1 MAKRVVNWFRN
12 NISSLTLS
20 LFLAIIVWVSAVI
33 SADPTIIRTYPQ
45 AIPLEIIG
53 QDNQLVLLKPP
64 PASVSL
70 TLKTPQSV
78 WNRLQS
84 QPGLIHAWIDLSA
97 LGPGEYNVPV
107 QVRISV
113 TPYNVIHV
121 IPDQVQIILE
131 PLITKILPVDLIVSG
146 DPALGYRK
154 GTLTIKPENVTVTGP
169 KSAVDRVQ
177 QIQAELDIN
186 GAAESIH
193 KMVDLTPI
201 DNNGAVVNGATLV
214 PDVITVDQAI
224 ILLGGYRNVVVK
236 VVTKGEPADG
246 YWLTNISVSPP
257 TVTVFSADPK
267 LVNDLPGYV
276 ETETVDLT
284 GLSDDV
290 DLRVGLK
297 LPAGIELAGEGS
309 VLVRLNIAALE
320 GSLPVTLP
328 IDVVGLSPNYHVELS
343 PKQVDLLISGP
354 LPILKALKNG
364 NIRVVI
370 DLSGKTVGTYQI
382 APTVDLIPEQLKVA
396 SVLPETIQVVIT
408 PLSRITIT
416 AVPTPTVT
424 ISP

>member
-1 MAKRVVNWFRN
+1 MNKRILNWLRTNF
-12 NISSLTLS
+12 SSLTLS

-45 AIPLEIIG
+45 AIPLEILG
-53 QDNQLVLLKPP
+53 QDNQLVLLQPP
-64 PASVSL
+64 PAAVSV
-70 TLKTPQSV
+70 TIKTPQSV

-84 QPGLIHAWIDLSA
+84 QPGLIHAWIDLST
-97 LGPGEYNVPV
+97 LGAGEYRVPV
-107 QVRISV
+107 QVRINV
-113 TPYNVIHV
+113 TPYNIVNV
-121 IPDQVQIILE
+121 VPDRVQLILE
-131 PLITKILPVDLIVSG
+131 PLVTKMLPVDLILSG

-154 GTLTIKPENVTVTGP
+154 GILTIKPDKVTVTGP
-169 KSAVDRVQ
+169 KSIVDRVQ
-177 QIQAELDIN
+177 QIQADLDIN
-186 GAAESIH
+186 GATETIH
-193 KMVDLTPI
+193 KMVELTPI
-201 DNNGAVVNGATLV
+201 DSNGAVVNGATLV
-214 PDVITVDQAI
+214 PDVVTVDQSI

-267 LVNDLPGYV
+267 LVNDLPGYI

-320 GSLPVTLP
+320 GSLPITLP
-328 IDVVGLSPNYHVELS
+328 VDIIGLPPNYHAELY

-370 DLSGKTVGTYQI
+370 DLSKKTIGTYQI
-382 APTVDLIPEQLKVA
+382 SPMVDLIPDQLSVA
-396 SVLPETIQVVIT
+396 SIMPETIQVVIT
-408 PLSRITIT
+408 PLSHTTIT
-416 AVPTPTVT
+416 ALPTPTVT

>member
-1 MAKRVVNWFRN
+1 
-12 NISSLTLS
+12 
-20 LFLAIIVWVSAVI
+20 
-33 SADPTIIRTYPQ
+33 
-45 AIPLEIIG
+45 
-53 QDNQLVLLKPP
+53 
-64 PASVSL
+64 
-70 TLKTPQSV
+70 
-78 WNRLQS
+78 
-84 QPGLIHAWIDLSA
+84 
-97 LGPGEYNVPV
+97 
-107 QVRISV
+107 
-113 TPYNVIHV
+113 
-121 IPDQVQIILE
+121 
-131 PLITKILPVDLIVSG
+131 
-146 DPALGYRK
+146 
-154 GTLTIKPENVTVTGP
+154 
-169 KSAVDRVQ
+169 
-177 QIQAELDIN
+177 
-186 GAAESIH
+186 
-193 KMVDLTPI
+193 
-201 DNNGAVVNGATLV
+201 
-214 PDVITVDQAI
+214 
-224 ILLGGYRNVVVK
+224 
-236 VVTKGEPADG
+236 
-246 YWLTNISVSPP
+246 
-257 TVTVFSADPK
+257 
-267 LVNDLPGYV
+267 V

>member
-1 MAKRVVNWFRN
+1 M
-12 NISSLTLS
+12 TLS

-64 PASVSL
+64 PASISL

-97 LGPGEYNVPV
+97 LGAGEYRVPV
-107 QVRISV
+107 QVRISI
-113 TPYNVIHV
+113 TPYNVVHV
-121 IPDQVQIILE
+121 VPDQVQIILE
-131 PLITKILPVDLIVSG
+131 PLITKMLPVDLIVSG

-154 GTLTIKPENVTVTGP
+154 GILTIKPENVTVTGP

-193 KMVDLTPI
+193 KVVELTPI
-201 DNNGAVVNGATLV
+201 DSNGAVVNGATLV

-297 LPAGIELAGEGS
+297 LPTGIELAGEGS

-328 IDVVGLSPNYHVELS
+328 VDIVGLSPNYHVELS

-408 PLSRITIT
+408 PLSRTTIT